1 MGVGSLLVYLFLFT
15 ALYVQIFL
23 LITFLEYKSTPRRK
37 TRGVSARLP
46 TVTIIVP
53 CFNEA
58 RTIYGTLRS
67 LLALRYPQGKLEVL
81 VVDDGSTDET
91 ASIAARFQKYRGVRV
106 LRKENGGKYTAL
118 NFGLRHAQGELVGC
132 LDADSFVEKEAL
144 MRIAGVFADRSVMAV
159 TPAIKVRG
167 ANNFIEKIQHA
178 EYTMGV
184 FLRKMFGELNA
195 IHVAPGPFSIFRREV
210 FERIGEYRHAHQT
223 EDLEMALRMHAN
235 RFRIENAADAFVY
248 TTVPSTLG
256 TLLRQRRRWIG
267 GFLYNA
273 YDYRRLF
280 FRSRFGHIG
289 TFTLP
294 GGVIAI
300 LSACYLTLWSL
311 YNGTTAIIGKFSNW
325 NFIDFRLL
333 RGGEMDL
340 FYLYPRAA
348 TLLTLVLLS
357 LGLVVVILSKRM
369 ADKNEPIMKHIV
381 HFLFLYGFMAPVW
394 ILHAVGHVALRRK
407 TAWK

>member
-1 MGVGSLLVYLFLFT
+1 MSTGSLLVYFFLFA
-15 ALYVQIFL
+15 ALYVQVFL
-23 LITFLEYKSTPRRK
+23 LITFLEYKSTPQRK
-37 TRGVSARLP
+37 KRSLSARAP
-46 TVTIIVP
+46 SVTIIVP

-67 LLALRYPQGKLEVL
+67 LLALEYPKGRLEVL

-91 ASIAARFQKYRGVRV
+91 ATIAARFEKYAGVHV
-106 LRKENGGKYTAL
+106 LRKKNGGKYTAL
-118 NFGLRHAQGELVGC
+118 NLGLRQAKGELVGC
-132 LDADSFVEKEAL
+132 LDADSAEP
-144 MRIAGVFADRSVMAV
+144 GVMAV
-159 TPAIKVRG
+159 TPAIKVREPK
-167 ANNFIEKIQHA
+167 NFIEKIQHA

-184 FLRKMFGELNA
+184 FLRKMFGQLNA
-195 IHVAPGPFSIFRREV
+195 IHVTPGPFSIFRREV
-210 FERIGEYRHAHQT
+210 FERIGDYRHAHQT

-248 TTVPSTLG
+248 TTVPSTLR
-256 TLLRQRRRWIG
+256 TLLHQRRRWIG

-280 FRSRFGHIG
+280 FRPRFGHIG

-300 LSACYLTLWSL
+300 LSVCYLTLWSL
-311 YNGTTAIIGKFSNW
+311 YTGTTTIVEKLSHW
-325 NFIDFRLL
+325 SFIDFRLFAGDGRL
-333 RGGEMDL
+333 DL
-340 FYLYPRAA
+340 FYFYPRAT
-348 TLLTLVLLS
+348 TLLTVVLLS

-369 ADKNEPIMKHIV
+369 ADKDEPISRHIV

-394 ILHAVGHVALRRK
+394 ILHAVGHVVLGRK
-407 TAWK
+407 AAWK